1 MSKLSEPALARQEGR
16 IPSVSTS
23 ATHVQ
28 EKDHQMPTL
37 TSAMPTGGEGESV
50 IPSDKEQEALENLED
65 DWEHDPVNPR
75 NWSSGKK
82 WVRTFV
88 TIELLSESNT
98 RLVRRR

>member
-1 MSKLSEPALARQEGR
+1 MSKLSEPALDHQGVR

-28 EKDHQMPTL
+28 DSEKDHPIPVMPTC
-37 TSAMPTGGEGESV
+37 GEGESA
-50 IPSDKEQEALENLED
+50 IPSDKEQEALQISED

-75 NWSSGKK
+75 NWSLGKK

-88 TIELLSESNT
+88 TI
-98 RLVRRR
+98 